1 VTRPGDATA
10 RAWTAI
16 YTRGLPEEVAAR
28 RRDEIASDLFE
39 HADELGPST
48 GQQLAVVGRV
58 LWGIPADLSW
68 RRDSR
73 ASLRRRVSS
82 GEPMKLNRVM
92 QVLAMVVCAFCAYA
106 GFMMIGLGDAGL
118 PFTLPLLAGAVLI
131 VIGLLQRT
139 KAPRRSTVLLVI
151 GTAAPVATFYWMAAL
166 FLPFWILI
174 SVLIVISEPGRRSPQ
189 VAA

>member
-1 VTRPGDATA
+1 MRPGDATA

-16 YTRGLPEEVAAR
+16 YTRNLPDDVAAR

-39 HADELGPST
+39 HADDLGPSS
-48 GQQLAVVGRV
+48 GQQVAVVGRV

-68 RRDSR
+68 RREAR
-73 ASLRRRVSS
+73 ASHARRVTS

-92 QVLAMVVCAFCAYA
+92 QVLTALVCLFCAYA
-106 GFMMIGLGDAGL
+106 GLRMLGFGGAGL
-118 PFTLPLLAGAVLI
+118 PFTIPLLVGAVLI
-131 VIGLLQRT
+131 IVGLLQRT

-166 FLPFWILI
+166 FLPVWIVVA
-174 SVLIVISEPGRRSPQ
+174 VLIVLSEPGRRSPQ

>member
-1 VTRPGDATA
+1 MRAGDATA
-10 RAWTAI
+10 RAWTAV
-16 YTRGLPEEVAAR
+16 YTRGLPDDVAAR

-68 RRDSR
+68 RREAR
-73 ASLRRRVSS
+73 ASRPRRVPS
-82 GEPMKLNRVM
+82 GEPMKLNRAV

-106 GFMMIGLGDAGL
+106 GFMMLGFGGAGV
-118 PFTLPLLAGAVLI
+118 PFTIPLLVGAVLI
-131 VIGLLQRT
+131 VIGLLQRA
-139 KAPRRSTVLLVI
+139 KAPRRSTVLLI
-151 GTAAPVATFYWMAAL
+151 LGTASPMVAFYWMAAL
-166 FLPFWILI
+166 FVPLWIVVSILI
-174 SVLIVISEPGRRSPQ
+174 VVSEPRRKHPQ